1 MLNINSLLKN
11 NFHILINLLLILT
24 VYVGFSFDENITGGP
39 KLDFYH
45 ALKQVTSFSKDFYF
59 TFFNYDKIE
68 TSTRISPIFTS
79 SLYLTIDFFGDVNI
93 ARFFLLNVL
102 LLNQYFFFK
111 CLCIST
117 LKYNFDKKTLL
128 ILSSVIYLS
137 PSFRA
142 NIIWPESAMFG
153 LLFFL
158 ISLLYYLKFRIHP
171 KLKYS
176 LMNIFFL
183 ALSAYVRPSYCL
195 FAIFFFYKFSMH
207 YFFVNKSIRNIV
219 IITFINLI
227 LSLPAFFYVFILDIF
242 FIDYGGLSKNY
253 FNKISIIS
261 TIIFFH
267 MVPVAFFYKN
277 QIKFNI
283 KKDIMIFLF
292 ILLTLFFIASNFDY
306 QLSYAGGGII
316 LHISNYLF
324 NNNYLFYIF
333 FLISTFY
340 ILKIIFLN
348 KIDNF
353 LIISILFLLTP
364 QYHIFHKYYD
374 PLVIILSLTCINFG
388 NIKINYNNQKFLI
401 MIYIFYIF
409 LNLAHMFNNKFV

>member
-1 MLNINSLLKN
+1 
-11 NFHILINLLLILT
+11 
-24 VYVGFSFDENITGGP
+24 
-39 KLDFYH
+39 
-45 ALKQVTSFSKDFYF
+45 
-59 TFFNYDKIE
+59 
-68 TSTRISPIFTS
+68 
-79 SLYLTIDFFGDVNI
+79 
-93 ARFFLLNVL
+93 
-102 LLNQYFFFK
+102 
-111 CLCIST
+111 
-117 LKYNFDKKTLL
+117 
-128 ILSSVIYLS
+128 
-137 PSFRA
+137 
-142 NIIWPESAMFG
+142 
-153 LLFFL
+153 
-158 ISLLYYLKFRIHP
+158 
-171 KLKYS
+171 
-176 LMNIFFL
+176 
-183 ALSAYVRPSYCL
+183 
-195 FAIFFFYKFSMH
+195 
-207 YFFVNKSIRNIV
+207 
-219 IITFINLI
+219 
-227 LSLPAFFYVFILDIF
+227 
-242 FIDYGGLSKNY
+242 
-253 FNKISIIS
+253 
-261 TIIFFH
+261 